1 MVLDLSYA
9 EELSKKLDEYEELR
23 DELYDLARKIIK
35 NSKLCIYAIRR
46 REYEKAEAYIKEMEN
61 MRSRIYELIRSN
73 LKLAS
78 VNIVPTADQEFV
90 EAVALYYFVTKGEIP
105 RAEELG
111 VSVQEYVAGVMDSAG
126 EMLRLAT
133 DYLIEGKVEEA
144 KRVKEAIEKIYVF
157 MLHVNPRDYELR
169 RKIDYVSNVLNKLQE
184 FIFYKEV
191 MGPVKRITGTEE

>member
-1 MVLDLSYA
+1 MVLNLDYA
-9 EELSKKLDEYEELR
+9 EELSKKLDEYDDLK
-23 DELYDLARKIIK
+23 DKVYDLSRKIIK

-46 REYEKAEAYIKEMEN
+46 KEYDKAKSYLDDIEKMRAEIYDLIKD
-61 MRSRIYELIRSN
+61 N

-78 VNIVPTADQEFV
+78 VNIVSTADQEYV
-90 EAVALYYFVTKGEIP
+90 EALALYYFVTKGEIP
-105 RAEELG
+105 RAEEIG

-133 DYLIEGKVEEA
+133 DYLIEGKIEEA
-144 KRVKEAIEKIYVF
+144 EKIRDAIEKIYVF

-184 FIFYKEV
+184 FIFYKKV
-191 MGPVKRITGTEE
+191 LGPVKRITGTEE